1 MELLTEAPS
10 RRLELGD
17 GKFLDAAKLEEFAR
31 IAATSEYMMD
41 LESARSKPDGQAEQE
56 AVGKYKPLFQLLRV
70 DDAELNSKRL
80 FWTFKAFLNSAS
92 NLVRHD
98 KKKETHVDLTG
109 SKFHIPEVSCKIQP
123 WQHTTEEGTRTYNL
137 SIDELT
143 FLKLYA
149 MCYQQGR
156 SFWLVEQ
163 RTPVFRLFM
172 DLDFKQPESLTGIKV
187 EAVSYIVAQS
197 IKKCFQSTES
207 GFFRIIVSATTVKE
221 DFCSG
226 CACSCFG
233 TNLHPTP
240 TCGAC
245 KGTGCTGKSKVAVDS
260 PCPKCGGN
268 FSVKKKTG
276 IHIHWPHIYVT
287 SEQVTELR
295 EIVLADLILAFGL
308 RTAPFNDWRDVLDL
322 AVYKAATGLRMLGS
336 RKAEVCK
343 SCHGKRRT
351 KEDEKVCAVCE
362 GYGRVDGKRPYVIHH
377 VTDNDGRRDKQKEIY
392 YSNNFYALMC
402 DTKIRTD
409 FTDPT
414 AGFKLPEGAPTFETS
429 GENGGMA
436 KLKSGK
442 EIKHKTPQRSTQV
455 RGDMKEVHAIQ
466 EWFKNECPNPK
477 YRSLVVT
484 ALMRCNPPA
493 TEKTRNM
500 HYYTVSVT
508 GTNCRYC
515 LNVGRDHKSNRI
527 YFTIHNDG
535 IRPRCFDPTDAM
547 ESDMKFGLC
556 KTFNRDGTHCK
567 WDLCGSLSVLLF
579 SSEDSST
586 VVDSGSGT
594 GTGTGTGTGH
604 DSAAATEALVVGLR
618 DVRMRS
624 LLDVSNLLS
633 QHLFSVNY
641 TTSARFYQLFGEKV
655 VIQQTAANPSRE
667 RKAWSREQINSYTQ
681 FTPDLIGSLGDA
693 PLRALGFQ
701 VDIKEAPIRKRAA
714 GLQPLPP
721 VSNLTQLH
729 ADIQRVLHTILW
741 HALNSNED
749 QVLFALEPERF
760 RKHKFEGL
768 LQRVSIKR
776 KPRTRSIEIGGGGTD
791 L

>member
-1 MELLTEAPS
+1 MELLADS
-10 RRLELGD
+10 GAHRRLELGD
-17 GKFLDAAKLEEFAR
+17 GKFLDAAKLEEFAK

-41 LESARSKPDGQAEQE
+41 LESARTKPDGQAEEE

-109 SKFHIPEVSCKIQP
+109 SKFFIPEIATKIQP

-137 SIDELT
+137 SIDEST

-163 RTPVFRLFM
+163 RTPIFRLFM

-187 EAVSYIVAQS
+187 EAVSYVVAQS
-197 IKKCFQSTES
+197 IKKCFPYKDD
-207 GFFRIIVSATTVKE
+207 FFRIIVSATTVKE

-226 CACSCFG
+226 CICSCFG
-233 TNLHPTP
+233 TNLHPSQH
-240 TCGAC
+240 CGLC
-245 KGTGCTGKSKVAVDS
+245 KGTGCTGRSKLSMDN
-260 PCPKCGGN
+260 PCPKCNGN

-276 IHIHWPHIYVT
+276 IHIHWPNIFVT
-287 SEQVTELR
+287 SEQVFELR

-336 RKAEVCK
+336 RKAEICK
-343 SCHGKRRT
+343 TCSGKRRT

-377 VTDNDGRRDKQKEIY
+377 VTDGEGRRDKNKELF

-402 DTKIRTD
+402 DTKIRTEL
-409 FTDPT
+409 TETTP
-414 AGFKLPEGAPTFETS
+414 GFRIPDGAPTFDTS

-442 EIKHKTPQRSTQV
+442 EIKHKTPTRAVQI

-466 EWFKNECPNPK
+466 NWFKTECPNPK
-477 YRSLVVT
+477 YRSLVIT
-484 ALMRCNPPA
+484 AVMRCNPPA

-535 IRPRCFDPTDAM
+535 IRPRCFDPSDAL
-547 ESDMKFGLC
+547 ESDMKYGLC

-567 WDLCGSLSVLLF
+567 YDLCGSLSVLLF
-579 SSEDSST
+579 SAEDNST
-586 VVDSGSGT
+586 VVESGPPTAES
-594 GTGTGTGTGH
+594 
-604 DSAAATEALVVGLR
+604 SSNAEALIAGLR

-655 VIQQTAANPSRE
+655 VIQQTTARSE
-667 RKAWSREQINSYTQ
+667 RKAWSREQINAYTH
-681 FTPDLIGSLGDA
+681 FVPDLIGSLGDEG
-693 PLRALGFQ
+693 PLKSMGFHI
-701 VDIKEAPIRKRAA
+701 DIKQVPVRKRAA

-721 VSNLTQLH
+721 VSNLTQIH

-741 HALNSNED
+741 HALNLKED
-749 QVLFALEPERF
+749 QVLAALEPDKF
-760 RKHKFEGL
+760 RKYKFEGML
-768 LQRVSIKR
+768 EKVTIRR
-776 KPRTRSIEIGGGGTD
+776 KPRTRSIEVE
-791 L
+791 